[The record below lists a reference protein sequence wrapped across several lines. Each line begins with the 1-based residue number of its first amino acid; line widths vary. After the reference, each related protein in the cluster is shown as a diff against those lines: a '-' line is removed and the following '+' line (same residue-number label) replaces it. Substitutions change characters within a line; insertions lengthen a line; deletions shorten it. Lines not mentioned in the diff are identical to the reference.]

1 MMFMESKTLP
11 AEPVIKATGLTKI
24 FRDFWHRPV
33 VSAVKTINFE
43 VFPGEI
49 FGFLGPNG
57 SGKSTT
63 LRMILGLLKP
73 TAGILRVFGVSP
85 QDVNSKSK
93 IGYLPEEACLYPF
106 LTAQETLMFYG
117 SLFNL
122 EPSTLKDRVNQLIE
136 MTGLQYASQRRIGEF
151 SKGMLRRIGL
161 AQALINDPDLI
172 ILDEPTSG
180 LDPVGCRQVK
190 DLILTLAER
199 GKTILIS
206 SHLLADMES
215 VCQRV
220 AIMSNG
226 NIIVQGH
233 LGELLENIAVCRFCV
248 QAADDAQIRAIL
260 HYLRRQTGVSTRM
273 DHPRKTLEQFFLET
287 VEKVQPGTT
296 IPSGVAYVKEVAP
309 FLAGKSPKDEKME
322 CGK

>member
-1 MMFMESKTLP
+1 LSDSFATVMEPNQKP
-11 AEPVIKATGLTKI
+11 PEPVIKANGLTKN
-24 FRDFWHRPV
+24 FRDFWRRPV
-33 VSAVKTINFE
+33 VCAVRGISFE
-43 VFPGEI
+43 IFPGEI

-73 TAGILRVFGVSP
+73 TAGTLRVLGAPP
-85 QDVNSKSK
+85 QDVKAK
-93 IGYLPEEACLYPF
+93 ARIGYLPEESCLYPF
-106 LTAQETLMFYG
+106 LTARETLMFYG
-117 SLFNL
+117 SLFGL
-122 EPSTLKDRVNQLIE
+122 ESATLKARVNQLIE
-136 MTGLQYASQRRIGEF
+136 MAGLQYAARRRIGEF

-215 VCQRV
+215 VCRRV

-226 NIIVQGH
+226 NIIVQGN
-233 LGELLENIAVCRFCV
+233 LDELLENIAVCRFCV
-248 QAADDAQIRAIL
+248 QAAEKDQIRAIL
-260 HYLRRQTGVSTRM
+260 QFLRLQTGVSAQM

-287 VEKVQPGTT
+287 VEKEQLGAIT
-296 IPSGVAYVKEVAP
+296 PSGVTYVKKVAP
-309 FLAGKSPKDEKME
+309 FLAGQSQKE
-322 CGK
+322 

>member
-1 MMFMESKTLP
+1 MEQNTIP
-11 AEPVIKATGLTKI
+11 AEPVIKADGLTKI

-33 VSAVKTINFE
+33 VRAVNAVNFE

-73 TAGILRVFGVSP
+73 TAGILRVFGVPP

-93 IGYLPEEACLYPF
+93 IGYLPEESCLYPF
-106 LTAQETLMFYG
+106 LTARETLMFYG
-117 SLFNL
+117 SLFNIA
-122 EPSTLKDRVNQLIE
+122 PAALKERVNQLVE
-136 MTGLQYASQRRIGEF
+136 MTGLQYTARRRVGEF

-215 VCQRV
+215 VCRRV

-226 NIIVQGH
+226 NIIVQGS
-233 LGELLENIAVCRFCV
+233 LSELLENIAVCRFCV
-248 QAADDAQIRAIL
+248 QAADGEQIRAIL
-260 HYLRRQTGVSTRM
+260 QFLRLQTGVSARM

-287 VEKVQPGTT
+287 VEKAQPGAT

-309 FLAGKSPKDEKME
+309 FLAGKGPKDERSGCEK
-322 CGK
+322 

>member
-1 MMFMESKTLP
+1 MESNQKP
-11 AEPVIKATGLTKI
+11 AAPVIKASGLTKI

-33 VSAVKTINFE
+33 VSAVKDINFE
-43 VFPGEI
+43 IFPGEI

-73 TAGILRVFGVSP
+73 TAGILRVLGAPP

-93 IGYLPEEACLYPF
+93 IGYLPEESCLYPF
-106 LTAQETLMFYG
+106 LTARETLMFYG

-122 EPSTLKDRVNQLIE
+122 ESSVLKERVNQLIE
-136 MTGLQYASQRRIGEF
+136 MTGLQYAARRRTGEF

-199 GKTILIS
+199 GKTVLIS

-215 VCQRV
+215 VCRRV

-226 NIIVQGH
+226 NIIVQGR
-233 LGELLENIAVCRFCV
+233 LDELLENIAVCRFCV
-248 QAADDAQIRAIL
+248 QAADDQQIRAIL
-260 HYLRRQTGVSTRM
+260 QFLRLQTGVSAQM
-273 DHPRKTLEQFFLET
+273 DHPCKTLEQFFLET
-287 VEKVQPGTT
+287 VEKAQPGPT

-309 FLAGKSPKDEKME
+309 FLAGKSSKDEKKE